1 MDTDRTYP
9 LIIIGA
15 GPAGLSA
22 SIYASRYGVDH
33 IVIGHLPGGQISE
46 THEIDNYPGV
56 DAAGGFEFAESL
68 VAHARKYGAPIETRM
83 VSKVAKADGGFVVT
97 LDGGV
102 IVRGRMILLAT
113 GTKRRTLGLERESDF
128 LGRGVSYCATCD
140 GFFYKGKTV
149 TVIGGNNSAA
159 GAATYLSGIAAK
171 VYLVYRGE
179 KLRAEEHVLKA
190 LRSHPNVEIVLG
202 TNVVSLIGEETLTAV
217 RLDVPHGGSDTLP
230 TDGLF
235 IEIGSDP
242 NADFAHDL
250 GVAVDEGGFIR
261 VGTDMSTSVT
271 GVFAAGDITDGS
283 DKFRQV
289 VTAAAEGAIAARAIH
304 AALGKGD
311 VS

>member
-1 MDTDRTYP
+1 MNTEKAYP
-9 LIIIGA
+9 LAIIGA

-22 SIYASRYGVDH
+22 SIYASRYGVEH

-68 VAHARKYGAPIETRM
+68 VAHARKYGAPIENRM
-83 VSKVAKADGGFVVT
+83 VTKIAKEDDGFIVT
-97 LDGGV
+97 LDGGA
-102 IVRGRMILLAT
+102 IVRSRTLLLAT
-113 GTKRRTLGLERESDF
+113 GTKRRVLGIDRESEFLGL
-128 LGRGVSYCATCD
+128 GVSYCATCD
-140 GFFYKGKTV
+140 GFFYRGRTV

-159 GAATYLSGIAAK
+159 GAAVYLSNIAAK

-179 KLRAEEHVLKA
+179 KLRAEEHILKS
-190 LRSHPNVEIVLG
+190 LRNNPKVEIILG
-202 TNVVSLIGEETLTAV
+202 TNVISLVGNETLEAV
-217 RLDVPHGGSDTLP
+217 KLDRSFNGSDTLP

-250 GVAVDEGGFIR
+250 GVATDEGGFIR
-261 VGTDMSTSVT
+261 VGSDMSTNVP

-289 VTAAAEGAIAARAIH
+289 VTAAAEGAIAARSIH
-304 AALGKGD
+304 SALSK
-311 VS
+311 S

>member
-1 MDTDRTYP
+1 MSTDKIYP
-9 LIIIGA
+9 LAIIGA

-68 VAHARKYGAPIETRM
+68 VAHARKYGAPIEHKM
-83 VSKVAKADGGFVVT
+83 VKSITKGDALFVVT
-97 LDGGV
+97 LDGGST
-102 IVRGRMILLAT
+102 VRSRMILLAT
-113 GTKRRTLGLERESDF
+113 GTKRRVLGLDREDEF

-140 GFFYKGKTV
+140 GFFYRDRIV

-159 GAATYLSGIAAK
+159 GAAAYLSGIAST
-171 VYLVYRGE
+171 VRIIYRGTE
-179 KLRAEEHVLKA
+179 LRAEEHILKS
-190 LRSHPNVEIVLG
+190 LRKNPKVQIILG
-202 TNVVSLIGEETLTAV
+202 TKVISLIGDDTLTAV
-217 RLDVPHGGSDTLP
+217 KLDRPYEGSDTLP

-250 GVAVDEGGFIR
+250 GVATDEGGNVK
-261 VGTDMSTSVT
+261 VGSDMSTNVP
-271 GVFAAGDITDGS
+271 GIFAAGDITDGS

-289 VTAAAEGAIAARAIH
+289 ITAAAEGAIAARTIH
-304 AALGKGD
+304 SALAK
-311 VS
+311 V

>member
-1 MDTDRTYP
+1 MNTNKTYP
-9 LIIIGA
+9 LAIIGA

-68 VAHARKYGAPIETRM
+68 VAHARKYGAPIENRM
-83 VSKVAKADGGFVVT
+83 VKNIRKEAGGFVVT

-102 IVRGRMILLAT
+102 SVRSRMILLAT
-113 GTKRRTLGLERESDF
+113 GTKRRVLGLDREGEF

-140 GFFYKGKTV
+140 GFFYRDRIV

-159 GAATYLSGIAAK
+159 GAAAYLSGIASK
-171 VYLVYRGE
+171 VHIVYRGKE
-179 KLRAEEHVLKA
+179 LRAEEHILKS
-190 LRSHPNVEIVLG
+190 LRNDPKVRIILE
-202 TNVVSLIGEETLTAV
+202 TNVVSLVGDEALTAV
-217 RLDVPHGGSDTLP
+217 KLDRPYEGSDTLP

-242 NADFAHDL
+242 NADFARD
-250 GVAVDEGGFIR
+250 
-261 VGTDMSTSVT
+261 
-271 GVFAAGDITDGS
+271 
-283 DKFRQV
+283 
-289 VTAAAEGAIAARAIH
+289 
-304 AALGKGD
+304 
-311 VS
+311 